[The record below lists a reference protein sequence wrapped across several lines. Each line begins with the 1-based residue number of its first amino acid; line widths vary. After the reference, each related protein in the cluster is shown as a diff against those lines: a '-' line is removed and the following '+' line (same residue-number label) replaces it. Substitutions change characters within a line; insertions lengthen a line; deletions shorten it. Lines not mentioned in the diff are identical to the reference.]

1 MTIQDLKDNREEII
15 SIITE
20 ECGAEKV
27 AEVMKI
33 MVNGLDCNDNLDEL
47 IENAIA
53 IFGYEAPRRKVS
65 RNAAILGR
73 LEQIEIENN

>member
-15 SIITE
+15 SIITQ

-47 IENAIA
+47 IECAIA

-65 RNAAILGR
+65 KNATFLGR